1 MPATTN
7 KAAWQAI
14 QSHLMAMGYSPQ
26 AMIGEPR
33 SGVQDGMIA
42 IIPQGGE
49 VDETTLTAPREV
61 HRCILR
67 MYRNW
72 LDEPQADTELVLDQ
86 FRADIMEDIFGD
98 FELGGNVAHA
108 LPAEFAWEYG
118 IETVENTKYRSI
130 DLTVVYRIDPA
141 ATFAP

>member
-1 MPATTN
+1 MATSN

-42 IIPQGGE
+42 IIPLSGE
-49 VDETTLTAPREV
+49 VDETVLTAPREV

-72 LDEPQADTELVLDQ
+72 LDEPQADIEFLLDQ
-86 FRADIMEDIFGD
+86 FRADIMEDVFGD
-98 FELGGNVAHA
+98 FDLGGNVAHA
-108 LPAEFAWEYG
+108 LPTEFAWEYS
-118 IETVENTKYRSI
+118 IETVENTRYRTI
-130 DLTVVYRIDPA
+130 DLTVAYRVDPSGPF
-141 ATFAP
+141 TP